1 PTVAEDDRHLDHLE
15 AGADRAVGHLDLEG
29 VAAGLNRIEV
39 DRLQHL
45 AAEALEA
52 AGHVGD
58 VDAEDQL
65 RVGAAAAADRLAQR
79 PPVADAAAGHVARAE
94 HDVGLP
100 RRRQQPR
107 QVGGIVGEV
116 RVHLQDQPG
125 TLGQGAA
132 EAGDVGGP
140 EPFLDLAMQDADVA
154 VALGE
159 ALGDRAGPVRGAV
172 VDDQHPGRGR
182 KLRPRGFDQ
191 GLDVLGLVI
200 GGEDQPGGSGVGGRH
215 RRRCYSAAE
224 RATKDGRPRVDNLK
238 PMTNA
243 EIAAALEELG
253 VLYEL
258 DGAVR
263 YRVLAYGTAA
273 NAIRESP
280 VSVAELAAKGKA
292 TDVPGVGKTLA
303 EKIDAL
309 LGTGEIPAAV
319 KLKAKFPPTLIEVT
333 RVPGLGAKTAKLL
346 FDELGIA
353 SMEDLKKAAE
363 GERIREVKGL
373 GPKAEENVL
382 ASLERLGEPGEG
394 PGRLLLS
401 KVLPIAEEL
410 ATALREHPAA
420 NRVELAGSARRWAE
434 TCKDIDIIATAEEP
448 TALAEALVANPLI
461 AAAGTPG
468 PNGVRAQTH
477 NGVSVDLRIVA
488 PAAFGN
494 LLQHFT
500 GSKAHNVQLR
510 EEAVGRGLSVSEHG
524 ITDTE
529 SGKVDLCVSEAKVYE
544 RLGYAYIE
552 PELREGRGELKAA
565 REGKL
570 PDLIEVGD
578 IKGDLHSHTT
588 LSDGRNTLA
597 EMAEAGRERGY
608 AYMAITDHS
617 ASHGFGDHVTP
628 DRLWE
633 RIEEVRAWNKGK
645 KGFRLLAGSEINIGL
660 DGSLDYPDDLVE

>member
-1 PTVAEDDRHLDHLE
+1 
-15 AGADRAVGHLDLEG
+15 
-29 VAAGLNRIEV
+29 
-39 DRLQHL
+39 
-45 AAEALEA
+45 
-52 AGHVGD
+52 
-58 VDAEDQL
+58 
-65 RVGAAAAADRLAQR
+65 
-79 PPVADAAAGHVARAE
+79 
-94 HDVGLP
+94 
-100 RRRQQPR
+100 
-107 QVGGIVGEV
+107 
-116 RVHLQDQPG
+116 
-125 TLGQGAA
+125 
-132 EAGDVGGP
+132 
-140 EPFLDLAMQDADVA
+140 
-154 VALGE
+154 
-159 ALGDRAGPVRGAV
+159 
-172 VDDQHPGRGR
+172 
-182 KLRPRGFDQ
+182 
-191 GLDVLGLVI
+191 
-200 GGEDQPGGSGVGGRH
+200 
-215 RRRCYSAAE
+215 
-224 RATKDGRPRVDNLK
+224 
-238 PMTNA
+238 MTNA

-258 DGAVR
+258 DGAVK
-263 YRVLAYGTAA
+263 YRVLAYSTAA
-273 NAIRESP
+273 HAIRDSP

-292 TDVPGVGKTLA
+292 TDIPGVGKTLA

-309 LGTGEIPAAV
+309 LATGEIPAAV
-319 KLKAKFPPTLIEVT
+319 KLKARFPPTLIEVT

-363 GERIREVKGL
+363 GEKIREVKGL

-401 KVLPIAEEL
+401 KVRPIAEEL
-410 ATALREHPAA
+410 AAALREHPAA
-420 NRVELAGSARRWAE
+420 NRVEVAGSARRWAE
-434 TCKDIDIIATAEEP
+434 TCKDIDIIATADEP
-448 TALAEALVANPLI
+448 TALAEAMVANPLI
-461 AAAGTPG
+461 AAAGSPG

-529 SGKVDLCVSEAKVYE
+529 SGKTDLCVSEAEVYE

-570 PDLIEVGD
+570 PDLIEVAD

-588 LSDGRNTLA
+588 LSDGRNTVE
-597 EMAEAGRERGY
+597 EMAEAGRDRGY

-617 ASHGFGDHVTP
+617 ASHGFGDHVTAE
-628 DRLWE
+628 RLWE
-633 RIEEVRAWNKGK
+633 RIEEIRAWNKGK

-660 DGSLDYPDDLVE
+660 DGSLDYPDDLVEALDWVVASVHTSFSISPQEMTERVLTAIENPQINCIGHLTGRLIGRREPYGIDVEAVAEAAARTGTMIEINANPNRRDLSDRHARLAVDAGAMIVINTDAHGVDTLDNIAYGVATARRAWLTKADVANTRGWREFKQLTRA